1 MYVAANHNIK
11 WLKKKYVSA
20 EIWNIALSLIWRLV
34 LQWRPVHQKVFL
46 FLIPWS
52 CNIFWHFANC
62 SPLDSGND
70 SSLHIQGIHGYL
82 FSSWRKLRTKTS
94 SIMLSKA
101 SIWFILFTPK
111 YSHSFAS
118 LLTEKGSADVNSR
131 GWAKWPKHGLEHQLR
146 ETIKRRTTEM
156 KVEIQLSMS
165 SENENENGIWNSV
178 FQSRRKMKNKNRS
191 LNFVFGN
198 RRKTENAN
206 GISNFVFKCR
216 RKTVGTRVHAFY

>member
-1 MYVAANHNIK
+1 MA
-11 WLKKKYVSA
+11 
-20 EIWNIALSLIWRLV
+20 
-34 LQWRPVHQKVFL
+34 
-46 FLIPWS
+46 
-52 CNIFWHFANC
+52 
-62 SPLDSGND
+62 
-70 SSLHIQGIHGYL
+70 YL
-82 FSSWRKLRTKTS
+82 FSSWRKLRTKTL

-111 YSHSFAS
+111 YSHSFPS
-118 LLTEKGSADVNSR
+118 LLAEKGSADVNSR
-131 GWAKWPKHGLEHQLR
+131 SWAKWPKHGLEHQLR

-165 SENENENGIWNSV
+165 SENENGIWNSV
-178 FQSRRKMKNKNRS
+178 FQSCRKMKNKNRS

-216 RKTVGTRVHAFY
+216 RKTVGTRVHALV